1 MNISKAARATGLTAK
16 AIRYYEDMELM
27 TPASRKENGYR
38 DYNEVHLRE
47 LLFISQSRELGFTLK
62 ECADLINLYKD
73 QGRKSADV
81 KKLALQKIDDVE
93 NKISQLHIIR
103 ESLKEMTECCHGDEM
118 PDCPILDKLAS
129 AKNTNA
135 HKLKITN

>member
-1 MNISKAARATGLTAK
+1 MNISKAAEATGLTSK
-16 AIRYYEDMELM
+16 AIRYYEEMGLI
-27 TPASRKENGYR
+27 TPAMRKDNGYR
-38 DYNEVHLRE
+38 DYSDTHLRE

-81 KKLALQKIDDVE
+81 KKLALQKIEDVE

-103 ESLKEMTECCHGDEM
+103 KSLNEMTECCHGDEM

-129 AKNTNA
+129 EKNSNS
-135 HKLKITN
+135 NR

>member
-1 MNISKAARATGLTAK
+1 MNISKAAEATGLTSK
-16 AIRYYEDMELM
+16 AIRYYEEMGLI
-27 TPASRKENGYR
+27 TPAMRKDNGYR
-38 DYNEVHLRE
+38 DYNDTHLRE

-103 ESLKEMTECCHGDEM
+103 KSLKEMTECCHGDEM

-129 AKNTNA
+129 DKNRNS
-135 HKLKITN
+135 NS